1 MKKTKNVDED
11 DIRMRQITQ
20 YNLNHV
26 WMIRE
31 SIANISKI
39 GIHSF
44 TIEVLRDWVMEHF
57 HQKIDVK
64 EVAEILY
71 YIENTDRMI
80 QMKIWFENE
89 QQKPVIV
96 DVLNQIPRDISF
108 DKCYPLF
115 FITKEYE
122 EYCISSKVKK

>member
-1 MKKTKNVDED
+1 MKKTKNIDED
-11 DIRMRQITQ
+11 DVRMRQITQ

-57 HQKIDVK
+57 HQEIEAKI
-64 EVAEILY
+64 Y
-71 YIENTDRMI
+71 R
-80 QMKIWFENE
+80 
-89 QQKPVIV
+89 
-96 DVLNQIPRDISF
+96 
-108 DKCYPLF
+108 
-115 FITKEYE
+115 
-122 EYCISSKVKK
+122 